1 MVQHRDLRDWESV
14 ACTEDEADRIDVPRK
29 GPDAD
34 RKVRS
39 RQPSLYFRQGLVN
52 GLQKMDSII
61 GGLSNLRVDTVLSA
75 VDKYVPGAQNKIKN
89 VVDKAKAYV
98 NNVSELEMKV
108 LEATNHE
115 PWGPHGKDMQEITN
129 SSFSSEGFHQ
139 IMVSSSSPV
148 RRPAAVSR
156 CPRAYNT

>member
-115 PWGPHGKDMQEITN
+115 PWGPHGKDMQGM
-129 SSFSSEGFHQ
+129 S
-139 IMVSSSSPV
+139 
-148 RRPAAVSR
+148 AA
-156 CPRAYNT
+156 